1 MAAPAGTNRR
11 AAVRESGPRVRPII
25 AKGDT
30 DGRKACPKR
39 QMGRAGGR
47 GQAAQGAGG
56 GRGEVEG
63 ARAQAGRAGLPE
75 QRPGDRRR
83 ARAGAGGLGRPPYS
97 MPTTVARSG
106 TVTRARAVVM
116 NVPWA
121 IVFASPWYW

>member
-11 AAVRESGPRVRPII
+11 AAARESGPRVRPII

-39 QMGRAGGR
+39 RMRRAGGR
-47 GQAAQGAGG
+47 
-56 GRGEVEG
+56 
-63 ARAQAGRAGLPE
+63 RAGTAAATGN
-75 QRPGDRRR
+75 PG
-83 ARAGAGGLGRPPYS
+83 GPPYS

>member
-30 DGRKACPKR
+30 DDEKLAGKGGWDGQA
-39 QMGRAGGR
+39 GRAGAGAEE
-47 GQAAQGAGG
+47 QAGG
-56 GRGEVEG
+56 ERGEVEG
-63 ARAQAGRAGLPE
+63 ARARAGS
-75 QRPGDRRR
+75 Q
-83 ARAGAGGLGRPPYS
+83 GAGGQSFPYS

-116 NVPWA
+116 NVPCA